1 MSLGAQTKASRAP
14 PHPSRRNYGQKY
26 VLRGKTVEGVF
37 QRCNKSCPAHACN
50 AGHNWRYSIELPAV
64 DGHRRVIRKGGF
76 PTGKYAAD
84 ARGEMLRKHRYGM
97 QPKNHKLT
105 VEQ

>member
-84 ARGEMLRKHRYGM
+84 ARGEMLRKHR
-97 QPKNHKLT
+97 
-105 VEQ
+105 